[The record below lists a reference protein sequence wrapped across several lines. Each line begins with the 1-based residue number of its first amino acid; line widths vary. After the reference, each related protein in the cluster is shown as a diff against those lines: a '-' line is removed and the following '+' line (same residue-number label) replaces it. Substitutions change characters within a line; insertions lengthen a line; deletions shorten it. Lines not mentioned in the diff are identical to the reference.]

1 MNLPGLR
8 SLGDFTVTAAGTVT
22 GDWVEDLDGMWS
34 ALVSLRLA
42 YGSGGTT
49 VRVYVQVTPDD
60 GTTACDIACVLFGVA
75 SEHVLLNFSALTPKL
90 TQVTPTDGTAADDTA
105 VDGLLGAKMRLKI
118 ISTGTY
124 AGSTVLSGRLT
135 AR

>member
-1 MNLPGLR
+1 MNNPGLF
-8 SLGDFTVTAAGTVT
+8 SFGDFTVTTAGTVT
-22 GDWVEDLDGMWS
+22 GSWIDDLDGMLS

-42 YGSGGTT
+42 WGSGGTSIKA
-49 VRVYVQVTPDD
+49 YVQVTPDG
-60 GTTACDIACVLFGVA
+60 GTTVCDIACVVFGTA

-90 TQVTPTDGTAADDTA
+90 TQVTPTDAALADDTA
-105 VDGLLGAKMRLKI
+105 VDGLLSTKMRLKLV
-118 ISTGTY
+118 SLGTY